1 MTTQELAPLVEAT
14 RSRSGEVGHIETQH
28 FGVVCVT
35 AGDGSPIAV
44 AGNPELT
51 SPLRSTA
58 KAFQLLPF
66 VLANLHH
73 TLPEGRVASPD
84 GTRESAP
91 GLADLAVMMSS
102 HNGEPMHTQ
111 RIAELLAC
119 AGLSPA
125 DLRCGVHP
133 PLHQPAFQQL
143 IRDHQ
148 EPGPLHCNCSGK
160 HTNMLLVCKA
170 HDWSLDTYLDIE
182 HPLQRTI
189 EDIISTLSGEPNPLP
204 YVTDG
209 CSLPTFVVS
218 MSGLARLFSYLAWP
232 VCAPTIN
239 AQSITQALQLLFHA
253 SVTYPE
259 MIAGTS
265 RLDTELMQAFDGTVF
280 AKTGAAGVY
289 AMAVKPN
296 ERYKTGLAIAIK
308 VADGDANSAVRRI
321 TALEALKQLGLISP
335 VLEGKLDTL
344 AARTLNNFRNLP
356 IGELRPVFTLVQ

>member
-1 MTTQELAPLVEAT
+1 
-14 RSRSGEVGHIETQH
+14 
-28 FGVVCVT
+28 
-35 AGDGSPIAV
+35 
-44 AGNPELT
+44 
-51 SPLRSTA
+51 
-58 KAFQLLPF
+58 
-66 VLANLHH
+66 
-73 TLPEGRVASPD
+73 
-84 GTRESAP
+84 
-91 GLADLAVMMSS
+91 
-102 HNGEPMHTQ
+102 
-111 RIAELLAC
+111 
-119 AGLSPA
+119 
-125 DLRCGVHP
+125 
-133 PLHQPAFQQL
+133 
-143 IRDHQ
+143 
-148 EPGPLHCNCSGK
+148 
-160 HTNMLLVCKA
+160 MLLVCKA